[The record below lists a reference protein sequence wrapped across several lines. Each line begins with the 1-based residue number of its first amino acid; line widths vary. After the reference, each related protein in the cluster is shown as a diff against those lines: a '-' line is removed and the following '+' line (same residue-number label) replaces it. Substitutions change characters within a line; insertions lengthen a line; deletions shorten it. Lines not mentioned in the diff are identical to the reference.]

1 MWTEYRGRAMGTAVQ
16 IVVPSGDEEVLA
28 ESARRL
34 DDLENRWSRF
44 LPRSELSRLNS
55 HPGVPVIVS
64 GETFDVVALA
74 VDAWTATNGR
84 FDPTIHD
91 ALVTIG
97 YDRPFDQMS
106 EVSAAGGES
115 EPSPTPAGIVLDMA
129 LSAIT
134 LLVGVRLDLGGIGKG
149 AAADLIVE
157 EAKAAG
163 GLGICIN
170 IGGDARVWGAGP
182 TDGAWSVVLKCP
194 GSHETR
200 PIELVDGAV
209 CTSTKLRRQ
218 WHNQAMPRPSPARSG
233 HRPVGQQR
241 CGIGRRGRRRRS
253 PGRGPGHGRVPR
265 RGGSGPGPPAPAC
278 GRGSDRHRRRPGS
291 RRWPTGA
298 VEHMIVNP
306 PNPGRIADGIHR
318 D

>member
-1 MWTEYRGRAMGTAVQ
+1 MGTAVQ
-16 IVVPSGDEEVLA
+16 IVVPSGDDDVLA

-64 GETFDVVALA
+64 GETFDVIALA

-91 ALVTIG
+91 ALVTVG

-106 EVSAAGGES
+106 EVSAASGES

-134 LLVGVRLDLGGIGKG
+134 LPVGVRLDLGGIGKG

-157 EAKAAG
+157 EAKVAG
-163 GLGICIN
+163 GHGICVN
-170 IGGDARVWGAGP
+170 IGGDARVWGEGP

-194 GSHETR
+194 GSKETR

-209 CTSTKLRRQ
+209 CTSTRLRRQ
-218 WHNQAMPRPSPARSG
+218 WHNQAGPAHHLIDPATGRSANSGVASVGVVAAGAAQAEVLAKVAFLAGADLGLDLLRRHVVEGVIVTDDGQVHDVGLLARS
-233 HRPVGQQR
+233 
-241 CGIGRRGRRRRS
+241 S
-253 PGRGPGHGRVPR
+253 
-265 RGGSGPGPPAPAC
+265 
-278 GRGSDRHRRRPGS
+278 
-291 RRWPTGA
+291 T
-298 VEHMIVNP
+298 
-306 PNPGRIADGIHR
+306 
-318 D
+318 